1 MTATFPGGV
10 KVFSTFH
17 DYTDIIFAISV
28 NELHDEI
35 QAIEKVLGVN
45 PFRGTPYT
53 TFAGAIQDLYIN
65 KAPLTH
71 THHHAALT
79 DDKVGNDHPQYIM
92 VSGYPGFTRPVSGQH
107 ATAGNHLIPL
117 GQVQSFGYVNSA
129 QVQAMV
135 SAALANLMAGALGG
149 GFLAGGTSTPNWRVE
164 GGVVTGCTAPDGTIT
179 VYFQTPYAHCL
190 QAFVATKI
198 PPQGSGA
205 CPPYAWIEAQL
216 TLVAASPSW
225 AKVQFS
231 HDYGTQ
237 GGMLASFNW
246 IAIGN

>member
-17 DYTDIIFAISV
+17 NYTDIIFAISV

-35 QAIEKVLGVN
+35 GSIERVLGVN

-53 TFAGAIQDLYIN
+53 TFAGAIQDLFTN
-65 KAPLTH
+65 KAPINH
-71 THHHAALT
+71 THHHAALVEDT
-79 DDKVGNDHPQYIM
+79 IGNDHPQYIM
-92 VSGYPGFTRPVSGQH
+92 VNGYPGFTRPVGGQNAVH
-107 ATAGNHLIPL
+107 GNQLVPL
-117 GQVQSFGYVNSA
+117 KQVQSFGYQNAA

-135 SAALANLMAGALGG
+135 NAALANLMAGALGG
-149 GFLAGGTSTPNWRVE
+149 GFLAGSTATPNWRVQ
-164 GGVVTGCTAPDGTIT
+164 GGVHTACTAADGTIT
-179 VYFQTPYAHCL
+179 VNFQTPYAHCL

-198 PPQGSGA
+198 PPQGGGP

-237 GGMLASFNW
+237 GGMWASFNW